1 MSLGVAALGVAAGLQ
16 AVSSIVGYNSTKKQ
30 NEAQSA
36 VNTWN
41 AHMGYDTALSNT
53 QAANMIG
60 RFNAMAA
67 TQAGRISAQA
77 YMAGAEMN
85 AEIIRAT
92 AAYND
97 SLLATEEEQ
106 LWDALELDVELMRN
120 ERLRERGTMLAIQSV
135 SGTVM
140 GTGSN
145 ADAVTDQMTQE
156 ALDLFVMR
164 HNADIGAADILNARA
179 QGLWE
184 ADMQAKKVMWEG
196 QLAAITTQANAN
208 MGAASQLATTAIS
221 GAANLISAG
230 NARDSQLASGSIQF
244 AQNNMA
250 AQSNLVTGLFGAAQ
264 TGVAAYYAGKTPTPT
279 QTTDLSKT
287 AIGTSGPAVYQS
299 PAVKGFN
306 TYFNNKYGASLTTPA
321 TSLIA
326 GN

>member
-1 MSLGVAALGVAAGLQ
+1 MSFGAAALGVAAGLQ
-16 AVSSIVGYNSTKKQ
+16 AASSIVGHNSAKKQ
-30 NEAQSA
+30 NEAQA
-36 VNTWN
+36 AANTWN
-41 AHMGYDTALSNT
+41 ASMGYSTTLGNI
-53 QAANMIG
+53 QASNMIG
-60 RFNAMAA
+60 RFNAQAA
-67 TQAGRISAQA
+67 VQAGRISAQA
-77 YMAGAEMN
+77 YMMGAEMN
-85 AEIIRAT
+85 ADIIRAT
-92 AAYND
+92 AQYND

-164 HNADIGAADILNARA
+164 HNADIGAADLLNARA

-221 GAANLISAG
+221 GAANLISAT
-230 NARDSQLASGSIQF
+230 NARDSQMASGSLQY
-244 AQNNMA
+244 AQNNMQ

-264 TGVAAYYAGKTPTPT
+264 QGVAAFYAGRTPTPT
-279 QTTDLSKT
+279 ATSDLSKT
-287 AIGTSGPAVYQS
+287 AIGASGPAVYQS

>member
-1 MSLGVAALGVAAGLQ
+1 MAWQLAAAAALTAAS
-16 AVSSIVGYNSTKKQ
+16 AIVGHNSAKKQ
-30 NEAQSA
+30 NEAQA
-36 VNTWN
+36 AANTWN
-41 AHMGYDTALSNT
+41 ASMGYSTALGNI
-53 QAANMIG
+53 QASNMIG
-60 RFNAMAA
+60 RFNAQAA
-67 TQAGRISAQA
+67 VQAGRISAQA
-77 YMAGAEMN
+77 YMMGAEMN
-85 AEIIRAT
+85 ADIIRAT
-92 AAYND
+92 AQYND

-106 LWDALELDVELMRN
+106 LWDALELDVDLMRN

-164 HNADIGAADILNARA
+164 HNADIGAADLLNARA

-221 GAANLISAG
+221 GAANLISAT
-230 NARDSQLASGSIQF
+230 NARDSQMASGSLQY
-244 AQNNMA
+244 AQNNMQ

-264 TGVAAYYAGKTPTPT
+264 QGVAAFYAGRTPSPT

-287 AIGTSGPAVYQS
+287 AIGASGPAAYQS

>member
-1 MSLGVAALGVAAGLQ
+1 MAWQLAAAAALTVASA
-16 AVSSIVGYNSTKKQ
+16 IVGHNSAKKQ
-30 NEAQSA
+30 NEAQA
-36 VNTWN
+36 AANTWN
-41 AHMGYDTALSNT
+41 ASMGYSTALGNI
-53 QAANMIG
+53 QASNMIG

-85 AEIIRAT
+85 ADIIRAT

-164 HNADIGAADILNARA
+164 HNADIGAADLLNARA

-221 GAANLISAG
+221 GAANLISAT
-230 NARDSQLASGSIQF
+230 NARDSQMASGSLQY
-244 AQNNMA
+244 AQNNMQ

-264 TGVAAYYAGKTPTPT
+264 TGVAAYYSGKTPGS
-279 QTTDLSKT
+279 TTNATNASSAAPWAVNYQPYSSK
-287 AIGTSGPAVYQS
+287 AAASSIASKAYS
-299 PAVKGFN
+299 P
-306 TYFNNKYGASLTTPA
+306 SLTQ
-321 TSLIA
+321 A
-326 GN
+326 GTTLLG

>member
-1 MSLGVAALGVAAGLQ
+1 MAWQLAAAAALAA
-16 AVSSIVGYNSTKKQ
+16 ASSIVGHNSAKKQ
-30 NEAQSA
+30 NEAQA
-36 VNTWN
+36 AINTWN
-41 AHMGYDTALSNT
+41 AHMGYDTALSNI
-53 QAANMIG
+53 QASNMIG

-264 TGVAAYYAGKTPTPT
+264 TGVAAYYAGKTPSPT
-279 QTTDLSKT
+279 QTTDLSKAYIGANGT
-287 AIGTSGPAVYQS
+287 APYQS

>member
-1 MSLGVAALGVAAGLQ
+1 MAWQLAAAAALTAAS
-16 AVSSIVGYNSTKKQ
+16 AIVGHNSAKKQ
-30 NEAQSA
+30 NEAQA
-36 VNTWN
+36 AANTWN
-41 AHMGYDTALSNT
+41 ASMGYSTALGNI
-53 QAANMIG
+53 QASNMIG

-85 AEIIRAT
+85 ADIIRAT

-164 HNADIGAADILNARA
+164 HNADIGAADLLNARA

-196 QLAAITTQANAN
+196 QLASITTQANAN

-221 GAANLISAG
+221 GAANLISAT
-230 NARDSQLASGSIQF
+230 NARDSQMASGSLQY
-244 AQNNMA
+244 AQNNMQ

-264 TGVAAYYAGKTPTPT
+264 TGIAAYY
-279 QTTDLSKT
+279 S
-287 AIGTSGPAVYQS
+287 GTSA
-299 PAVKGFN
+299 
-306 TYFNNKYGASLTTPA
+306 GASTTTSAGATGTNGMPWAVNYQPYSSKAAASSIASKAYSPSLTQ
-321 TSLIA
+321 A
-326 GN
+326 GTTLLG